1 MSGKVYAYAVFDRK
15 KEIAKRGVGKVEI
28 RITLSRKEMKCVTVA
43 KCSALE
49 WRDFKNSPELEMRV
63 AMYNDIANQ
72 MAKLGEEMT
81 IENFNA
87 HLEVSDSKEEKKKK
101 ANALSSPTGFLDFM
115 REHIK
120 KEKNAPKTLDRKNQV
135 IRYLEDFGRI
145 KRFCDVHVYNIVKFN
160 DWLDD
165 GTRELQSIYNYHK
178 VLKKYV
184 RLAYQEDFIPSNPYK
199 DDKCK
204 FKRGKSKERV
214 PLLEEELLRI
224 RALEDLTNYEC
235 KARDIFVFQAYT
247 GLSYAD
253 AQKFEFETMTV
264 LCDGTYFIDGSRLK
278 TGSNFFTPI
287 LPPAIE
293 VLKKYDYKVP
303 KISNQKLNEYLH
315 IIQRHAKIGKSMTSH
330 VARHSFASLTLDY
343 DVPVY
348 NLSRMLGH
356 KDIKTTMIYAHLHK
370 KNVKRHGQSLS
381 SEVK

>member
-1 MSGKVYAYAVFDRK
+1 MKKKDYAKVIFDRK
-15 KEIAKRGVGKVEI
+15 KKIDKLGYGKVEI
-28 RITLSRKEMKCVTVA
+28 LICLTRDVKKYVTIRN
-43 KCSALE
+43 CNLLE
-49 WRDFKNSPELEMRV
+49 WENYKHSTELQLKLQ
-63 AMYNDIANQ
+63 MYNDVAREMVGCCEELTVENLNDR
-72 MAKLGEEMT
+72 LG
-81 IENFNA
+81 IE
-87 HLEVSDSKEEKKKK
+87 SDPKIKKEQ
-101 ANALSSPTGFLDFM
+101 AALLASPTSFLDFM

-135 IRYLEDFGRI
+135 IRYLETFGRI
-145 KRFCDVHVYNIVKFN
+145 KRFCDVHIRNIVKFN
-160 DWLDD
+160 DWLND

-184 RLAYQEDFIPSNPYK
+184 RLAYQEDYIPSNPYK

-247 GLSYAD
+247 GLCYAD
-253 AQKFEFETMTV
+253 AQKFDFETMTI

-278 TGSNFFTPI
+278 TNSNFFTPI
-287 LPPAIE
+287 LPPAME
-293 VLKKYDYKVP
+293 VMKKYDFKVP

-348 NLSRMLGH
+348 NLSRFLGH

-370 KNVKRHGQSLS
+370 KNVKRHGQTLNG
-381 SEVK
+381 EVK

>member
-1 MSGKVYAYAVFDRK
+1 MKKKNFAKVIFDRK
-15 KEIAKRGVGKVEI
+15 KQIEKFGYGKVEI
-28 RITLSRKEMKCVTVA
+28 LICLTREVKKYVTIRN
-43 KCSALE
+43 CNLLE
-49 WRDFKNSPELEMRV
+49 WENYKHSTELQLKLQ
-63 AMYNDIANQ
+63 MYNEVAREMVGCCEELTVENLNDR
-72 MAKLGEEMT
+72 LG
-81 IENFNA
+81 IE
-87 HLEVSDSKEEKKKK
+87 SDSKFKKEH
-101 ANALSSPTGFLDFM
+101 AALLASPTSFIDFM

-120 KEKNAPKTLDRKNQV
+120 KEKNAPKTLSRKEQV
-135 IRYLEDFGRI
+135 IRTLETFGRI
-145 KRFCDVHVYNIVKFN
+145 KRFSDVHVRNIVKFN
-160 DWLDD
+160 NWLDD
-165 GTRELQSIYNYHK
+165 GTRMEQSIYNYHK
-178 VLKKYV
+178 VLKKYT
-184 RLAYQEDFIPSNPYK
+184 RLAYKEDFIPSNPYK
-199 DDKCK
+199 DDKCQ
-204 FKRGKSKERV
+204 FKRGKSKERN

-247 GLSYAD
+247 GLCYAD
-253 AQKFEFETMTV
+253 AQKFDFETMTI

-278 TGSNFFTPI
+278 TNSNFFTPI

-348 NLSRMLGH
+348 NLSRFLGH

-370 KNVKRHGQSLS
+370 KNVKRHGQTLNG
-381 SEVK
+381 EVK

>member
-1 MSGKVYAYAVFDRK
+1 MKKKDYAKVIFDRK
-15 KEIAKRGVGKVEI
+15 KKIDKLGYGKVEI
-28 RITLSRKEMKCVTVA
+28 LICLTRDVKKYVTIRN
-43 KCSALE
+43 CNLLE
-49 WRDFKNSPELEMRV
+49 WENYKHSTELQLKLQ
-63 AMYNDIANQ
+63 MYNDVAREMVGCCEELTVENLNDR
-72 MAKLGEEMT
+72 LG
-81 IENFNA
+81 IE
-87 HLEVSDSKEEKKKK
+87 SDPKIKKEQ
-101 ANALSSPTGFLDFM
+101 AALLASPTSFLDFM

-120 KEKNAPKTLDRKNQV
+120 KEKNAPKTLSRKEQV
-135 IRYLEDFGRI
+135 IRYLESFGRI
-145 KRFCDVHVYNIVKFN
+145 KRFSDVHVRNIVKFN

-178 VLKKYV
+178 VLKKYA
-184 RLAYQEDFIPSNPYK
+184 RLAYKEDFIPLNPYK
-199 DDKCK
+199 DEKCQ

-253 AQKFEFETMTV
+253 AQKFEFETMTI

-278 TGSNFFTPI
+278 TNSNFFTPI

-343 DVPVY
+343 DVPIY
-348 NLSRMLGH
+348 NLSRFLGH

-370 KNVKRHGQSLS
+370 KNVKRHGQTLNG
-381 SEVK
+381 EVK